1 VPPCGFYGIEFWS
14 VGWQGLEVQ
23 TSIPA
28 AQIPYWLA
36 AVNTG
41 VVPDYGDVPP
51 EVTQKVAE
59 KSGNV
64 AAENILLMKTGVQ
77 TKPSPLWAD

>member
-1 VPPCGFYGIEFWS
+1 VPPCGFYGIEFGS

-23 TSIPA
+23 TLISA
-28 AQIPYWLA
+28 AQISYWLA
-36 AVNTG
+36 AVNTS
-41 VVPDYGDVPP
+41 VVPDDGDVPP

-77 TKPSPLWAD
+77 TKPPPLWAD

>member
-1 VPPCGFYGIEFWS
+1 MPPCGFYRIEFGS

-23 TSIPA
+23 ALISA
-28 AQIPYWLA
+28 AQISYWLA
-36 AVNTG
+36 AVNTS
-41 VVPDYGDVPP
+41 VIPDYGDVPP
-51 EVTQKVAE
+51 QVTQKVAE